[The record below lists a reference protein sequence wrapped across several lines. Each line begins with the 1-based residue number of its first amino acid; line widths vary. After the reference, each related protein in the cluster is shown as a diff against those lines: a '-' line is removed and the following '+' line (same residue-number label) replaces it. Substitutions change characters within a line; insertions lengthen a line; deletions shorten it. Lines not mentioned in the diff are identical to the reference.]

1 MTLPRSSPPVTPL
14 YPYVRYDL
22 YGRRPLAAH
31 EPELPQLPSAS
42 AGGADPVSS
51 GASVSPDHLITTT
64 MGTHLMIFAACRLP
78 GSLCLLLRCYCCRA
92 AVGLPAIVDPRTLF
106 SALGPRNG
114 CNGATRV
121 ANGSQLSQLQLL
133 VPIGAQDVRTRGTT
147 PDQLAQ
153 DAARR
158 DCGPAEWGVPR
169 ATGDDIH
176 SETTLRL
183 RQLVQ
188 TMARSRHNAAQGAV
202 RAGTSCGVT
211 PGAAR
216 ARGHRVLRVAA
227 PETKKTINANWCSC
241 CRCCFPKGNP

>member
-1 MTLPRSSPPVTPL
+1 MI
-14 YPYVRYDL
+14 RYFF
-22 YGRRPLAAH
+22 
-31 EPELPQLPSAS
+31 
-42 AGGADPVSS
+42 
-51 GASVSPDHLITTT
+51 
-64 MGTHLMIFAACRLP
+64 FAACRLP